1 MKNTIFAHP
10 EIRRLQLRTKHL
22 VRSGLSGGYR
32 SAFRGSGLAFSEL
45 RSYQPGDDVKRI
57 DWRASARSGNT
68 LVKSYEEDRHLSMM
82 VLLDT
87 SLSTGVPLGNITG
100 QPDTHSSQEGNVRA
114 QLFASLVVSVAM
126 QHGDEVGLCLC
137 GGSVEEYRTPKKTR
151 SHGQSTLECIAAYPK
166 KLGSQPASR
175 GTSDLRPGIDAIMQH
190 QRKRGIVFI
199 ISDFFLTDC
208 ELHLRRIAHRHDTI
222 CVQLRHPF
230 AASIPAAGIV
240 SFTDPET
247 GTPVL
252 IDTAS
257 RTTRRRVQETI
268 ARHERGLAEMCRR
281 SRIELI
287 TIDRDPVAPFVEL
300 LRSRMAR
307 LR

>member
-1 MKNTIFAHP
+1 MKKTIFPHP
-10 EIRRLQLRTKHL
+10 EIKRLQLRTKHL

-32 SAFRGSGLAFSEL
+32 SAFRGSGLVFSEL

-57 DWRASARSGNT
+57 DWQASARSGNT
-68 LVKSYEEDRHLSMM
+68 LVKSYEEDRHLSMI

-87 SLSTGVPLGNITG
+87 SLSTGVPLSSIAG
-100 QPDTHSSQEGNVRA
+100 QPRNHQDQEGNARA

-137 GGSVEEYRTPKKTR
+137 GGSVEEYRAPKRTR
-151 SHGQSTLECIAAYPK
+151 SHGQATLERIATYQNKPVR
-166 KLGSQPASR
+166 PTTSR
-175 GTSDLRPGIDAIMQH
+175 ATSDLRPGIDAIMQH

-199 ISDFFLTDC
+199 ISDFFLPDC
-208 ELHLRRIAHRHDTI
+208 EHHLRRIAHRHDTI

-230 AASIPAAGIV
+230 AASIPSAGIV
-240 SFTDPET
+240 SLIDPES

-252 IDTAS
+252 IDTSS
-257 RTTRRRVQETI
+257 RTTRRAVQETI
-268 ARHERGLAEMCRR
+268 ARHEKGLAEVCRR
-281 SRIELI
+281 SGIELI

-300 LRSRMAR
+300 LRTRMAR
-307 LR
+307 IR